1 MQLWQGGGFGWRLV
15 GWAMRGVL
23 MRGTALLLLL
33 SCGVPAAMAQAAI
46 ESGIRP
52 HVALPV
58 ITPKLPPPV
67 TSVTPAPAPAARK
80 PSPADNKFR
89 DNVQT
94 LIGVTGLREELV
106 KNQKALVEK
115 DKEDLMRK
123 HPELSPS
130 FTNEAARR
138 LAKRMSPDDY
148 LDVVVKVYEKNF
160 TNQDVQEMIHAK
172 LDSGFSNAAV
182 ISPRLKAKMQ
192 AESGKVHQQ
201 ILSGFAELGQKLSTQ
216 IQKEIATEHPEWLT
230 RGQEPFK
237 TPSNAVH
244 PLGTGEFATIV
255 AADAE
260 NSPNFVV
267 TPAN

>member
-1 MQLWQGGGFGWRLV
+1 
-15 GWAMRGVL
+15 

-46 ESGIRP
+46 RP

-58 ITPKLPPPV
+58 ITPQM
-67 TSVTPAPAPAARK
+67 PAPVASAPAK
-80 PSPADNKFR
+80 PAAAAKKSDPADQKFR

-94 LIGVTGLREELV
+94 LIGVTGLREELL
-106 KNQKALVEK
+106 KNQKTLVEK

-130 FTNEAARR
+130 FANEAARR

-148 LDVVVKVYEKNF
+148 LNLVVEVYEKNF

-172 LDSGFSNAAV
+172 LDSGFSNAAA

-192 AESGKVHQQ
+192 AESGKVHAQ

-237 TPSNAVH
+237 TSSKPVQSTPA
-244 PLGTGEFATIV
+244 GEFATVV

-267 TPAN
+267 TTAN